1 MKMFA
6 YVGADFVPIA
16 HPFICKKFV
25 QLNIKLFNV
34 NINFIKL
41 ITFAGRFFRFSGVST
56 ALTPSLLGILVQSER
71 ASMVT
76 KKLYCGT
83 FSTADTFLMK
93 SVESLT

>member
-34 NINFIKL
+34 NINFKKL
-41 ITFAGRFFRFSGVST
+41 MITFPGRFFRFG
-56 ALTPSLLGILVQSER
+56 AG
-71 ASMVT
+71 
-76 KKLYCGT
+76 
-83 FSTADTFLMK
+83 
-93 SVESLT
+93 SVICIK